1 MTKTTDIVKTLVD
14 NFKFFFRNTVV
25 YTYDYSEF
33 KLKTNVFG
41 QTIYF
46 INKTSG
52 IVTKMNMILGVESCL
67 VHDLMGTKVLQRMM
81 IKLKPCLLKII
92 MVVKYSINMVIKL
105 SLYINEKYIMLVRYH
120 NDRVV

>member
-52 IVTKMNMILGVESCL
+52 IVTKNEYDPRGRIMSCARS
-67 VHDLMGTKVLQRMM
+67 DGYKSFTAYDDKTKTMFTKDNHGGKVFN
-81 IKLKPCLLKII
+81 KYGDKII
-92 MVVKYSINMVIKL
+92 TVYK
-105 SLYINEKYIMLVRYH
+105 
-120 NDRVV
+120 